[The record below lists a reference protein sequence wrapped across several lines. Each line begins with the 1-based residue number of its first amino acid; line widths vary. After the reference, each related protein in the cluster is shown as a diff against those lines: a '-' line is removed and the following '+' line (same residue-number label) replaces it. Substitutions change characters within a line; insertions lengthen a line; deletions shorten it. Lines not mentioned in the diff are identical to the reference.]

1 MSERTNVVRVQSHVL
16 RVVDEP
22 WLFAIEASEQIA
34 AYWQQRLEQNPSFFN
49 GRIHLLRRWDLS
61 DGRFTG
67 ELLKTDFASFLYW
80 REHDH
85 PDRSVRDCFGS
96 ALLRSSDGQ
105 IILGRQSPGHINAGL
120 TYLPGG
126 FIDHR
131 DVAAD
136 GTVDVAASVAREI
149 AEELGYPDGTFAA
162 EPGAY
167 LTFDGQLLSIAIEHT
182 STHDAATLLQSA
194 TRFIASETDP
204 ELEAVIAVASRTDY
218 AHLAMP
224 GFTKAL
230 LDTLLAKTPS

>member
-1 MSERTNVVRVQSHVL
+1 MSEGAKVVHAQCHVL
-16 RVVDEP
+16 RVIDHP
-22 WLFAIEASEQIA
+22 WPFAIEASGQIA
-34 AYWQQRLEQNPSFFN
+34 AHWQQRIEQNPSFFN
-49 GRIHLLRRWDLS
+49 GQIHLLRRWDLS

-80 REHDH
+80 REHDY

-96 ALLRSSDGQ
+96 ALLRSSDGR

-126 FIDHR
+126 FIDQR
-131 DVAAD
+131 DVASD

-149 AEELGYPDGTFAA
+149 AEELGYADGTFAA
-162 EPGAY
+162 EPGAF
-167 LTFDGQLLSIAIEHT
+167 LTFDGQLLSIAIEYT
-182 STHDAATLLQSA
+182 STQSA
-194 TRFIASETDP
+194 AALLESARKFIASEKDP
-204 ELEAVIAVASRTDY
+204 ELEAVIAVAARADY

-230 LDTLLAKTPS
+230 LDAVLGSAPA